1 MKIVTTDARF
11 RIQIYDVKKNE
22 SRTFSIYEESIS
34 LNELYIKL
42 MRFIENLKINKTL
55 KEE

>member
-42 MRFIENLKINKTL
+42 MRFIENLKINRTL